1 MFEFEQLFRYRKIID
16 RHREAPLV
24 IERER
29 FLQHCAKHG
38 MAKSTLTSLA
48 TELLVVAQKI
58 DLTTSRKLVTLQQ
71 INTAAERW
79 ARHQRRRGRSHGVR
93 WPRERFVQ
101 VATAWLRFIDRLEIP
116 DLQHTAGERQIDPFA
131 AYLLDERGLSIH
143 TVRFDRHHMGKFFEW
158 LAAQNRTLA
167 KCRLADV
174 DAFTES
180 LKRKGWCRVSMARSV
195 STLRAFFRYAEH
207 HHWCTTGIAAGIERP
222 RLYRDEGLPVGPDW
236 SDVER
241 LIRHCGGSRA
251 QDIRDRAI
259 LELLAIYGLRAGEVT
274 RLRLE
279 DLNWSQD
286 RILVTRPKQ
295 RRSHE
300 YPLLPCVGESILR
313 YLQKARPRCD
323 YREVFLTSKAPIRPL
338 SPSALSTMVSER
350 FRELAIRSLRSGSHA
365 LRHACAGRL
374 IAQGLSLKQ
383 IGDHLGHS
391 SACSTRTYAKVD
403 LAGLREVA
411 DLGLGGL
418 L

>member
-1 MFEFEQLFRYRKIID
+1 MFEQLFRYRKIIN
-16 RHREAPLV
+16 RHRGAPLV
-24 IERER
+24 IERVR
-29 FLQHCAKHG
+29 FLQHCAKQG

-48 TELLVVAQKI
+48 TELLVVAQEI
-58 DLTTSRKLVTLQQ
+58 DLTTSRNPVTLQQ

-79 ARHQRRRGRSHGVR
+79 ARYQRRRGRSHGMR

-101 VATAWLRFIDRLEIP
+101 VATGWLSFIDRLEIQ
-116 DLQHTAGERQIDPFA
+116 DLQHIAGERQIEPFA
-131 AYLLDERGLSIH
+131 TYLLDERGLSIH

-167 KCRLADV
+167 KCRLSDV
-174 DAFTES
+174 DAFMES
-180 LKRKGWCRVSMARSV
+180 LKQKGWCRVSMARGV

-207 HHWCTTGIAAGIERP
+207 RHWCATGIAAGIERP
-222 RLYRDEGLPVGPDW
+222 RLYRDEGLPAGPDW
-236 SDVER
+236 IDVER

-274 RLRLE
+274 RLRLD

-295 RRSHE
+295 RRSQE

-350 FRELAIRSLRSGSHA
+350 FRELGIRSLRSGAHA

-383 IGDHLGHS
+383 IGDHLGHR

-411 DLGLGGL
+411 DLSLGGL